1 MIIVGFLIWTIIAL
15 YVHELGHYFIAKKE
29 KIYEGW
35 GIIPTP
41 HIKIKEPFSKRIYY
55 LSGLFASIL
64 TLPVWIISN
73 GDSIESLIMF
83 VVFINLIAGADWVLF
98 FAYNSVVPNK

>member
-1 MIIVGFLIWTIIAL
+1 MINWGFLIWAIIVL
-15 YVHELGHYFIAKKE
+15 YIHELGHYFIAKKE

-41 HIKIKEPFSKRIYY
+41 HINIEKPFSKRIYY

-64 TLPVWIISN
+64 TLPIWIIMM
-73 GDSIESLIMF
+73 GYTLTSLFMF
-83 VVFINLIAGADWVLF
+83 IVFINVIAGADWVLF